1 MNTTTH
7 LDGDFTGQYIAGK
20 WKAGQSGKV
29 LTDKDPYNGAV
40 LTEIALASVADLDE
54 AYRAAQ
60 LAQRQWALTL
70 PGERAAIIYKAAE
83 IVEAN
88 RGTLVEWLIKESGST
103 RAKAHM
109 EVGAVRASLLAA
121 AGMAGRAAG
130 RILPVDV
137 AGKESRVYRE
147 PLGVVGVISP
157 WNWPMHL
164 SNRSIAPALALGNA
178 VVVKPADDTPVT
190 GGLLLAK
197 IYEAAG
203 LPPGLLNIVI
213 GEVADIGDAFTLHR
227 IPKFISFTGSTRV
240 GRHIGSLAMT
250 GPTLKRVGLELGG
263 NAPLVVLDDADL
275 ERAVHAAIVGRFLHQ
290 GQICMSTNR
299 IIVDESL
306 HDRFVEAFVERARAL
321 KVGNPADADTVIGPL
336 INQRQLQFALD
347 RLEAAK
353 AAGHRQVLGA
363 SAQGQ
368 VLPPQV
374 FVDVANDSELA
385 QAEQFCPI
393 APIIKAADEEE
404 ALAFANET
412 EFGLSSA
419 VFTKDEARGVRFARR
434 IDAGMT
440 HVNDIT
446 PNDDPNNMF
455 GGEKN
460 SGLGRFNSDWIIAE
474 LTTDHWVTIQHEPRP
489 YPF

>member
-1 MNTTTH
+1 LNTKTLLH
-7 LDGDFTGQYIAGK
+7 GDFTGQYIAGK
-20 WKAGQSGKV
+20 WKAGRSGKV
-29 LTDKDPYNGAV
+29 LADKDPFTGAV
-40 LTEIALASVADLDE
+40 LTEIALADVTDLDE

-60 LAQRQWALTL
+60 LAQREWALTL

-88 RGTLVEWLIKESGST
+88 SDTLVDWLIKESGST
-103 RAKAHM
+103 RMKAHM

-130 RILPVDV
+130 RILPIDV
-137 AGKESRVYRE
+137 PGKESRVYRE

-190 GGLLLAK
+190 GGLLLAR

-227 IPKFISFTGSTRV
+227 IPKFISFTGSTRI

-250 GPTLKRVGLELGG
+250 GPTLKRIGLELGG

-299 IIVDESL
+299 IIVDASL

-336 INQRQLQFALD
+336 INQRQFQFALD

-363 SAQGQ
+363 APQGQ

-374 FVDVANDSELA
+374 FVDVANNSALA

-393 APIIKAADEEE
+393 ASIIKAANEEE

-419 VFTKDEARGVRFARR
+419 VFTRDEARGVRFARR
-434 IDAGMT
+434 IEAGMT

-446 PNDDPNNMF
+446 PNDEPNNMF